1 MRSYFAKIIAAVIG
15 GTLVVCLV
23 VGLTLTQPWDGSS
36 GGSGSTVS
44 SSSSDGSSP
53 STGGSVLELYAESQQ

>member
-23 VGLTLTQPWDGSS
+23 VGLALTQPWNGSS
-36 GGSGSTVS
+36 GGTVS
-44 SSSSDGSSP
+44 SSSSDESSP